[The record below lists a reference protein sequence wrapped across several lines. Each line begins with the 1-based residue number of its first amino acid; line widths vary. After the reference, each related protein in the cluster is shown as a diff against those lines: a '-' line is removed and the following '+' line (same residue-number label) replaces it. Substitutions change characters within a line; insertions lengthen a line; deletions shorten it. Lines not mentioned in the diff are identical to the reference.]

1 VNKEGS
7 FCKQELYLWDHGT
20 PGAQFV
26 PAAGTTEKI
35 LKLYIDGVS
44 QKRGT
49 YGATGSG
56 AEFIDDK
63 HFSGTGTVRVLR
75 DDLAMPLVIRMK

>member
-1 VNKEGS
+1 MN
-7 FCKQELYLWDHGT
+7 
-20 PGAQFV
+20 
-26 PAAGTTEKI
+26 
-35 LKLYIDGVS
+35 GVC

-56 AEFIDDK
+56 AEFIDDAI
-63 HFSGTGTVRVLR
+63 FSGTGVLKVLR